1 QIERLKSL
9 LAAESG
15 NFASTVQALEERH
28 RVTQDTLT
36 KELSLTRQTL
46 AGMIQQY
53 AAVKHT
59 FVKAESQLT
68 LLRQRD
74 ATNRLV
80 LSRLVDQLAK
90 LSSEKQ
96 ILFDRLGELES
107 RLTWSTSTVP
117 SATSTEFA
125 FNEPNPKSVE
135 TSDRELDIASLN
147 ERISQLEHRIEQ
159 LRRTS
164 ESLKSSSL
172 APEAHTPSN
181 NLLQISPVTNVP
193 DPLPTSSPNP
203 IPIQVAHLRTIDSS
217 ETSTPEPPSPHI
229 HENVMCNG
237 SLGVKDSKRNN
248 ILDSHSCDISHAP
261 EILLPKHNL
270 IATGDTPG
278 ITRHSAVRRSN
289 RVLLTGLSQTHTPRF
304 YRFEIHRS
312 LEPVTDL
319 TIPVI
324 CRHPAT
330 LCTQSVSSAG
340 MHEVAYVQP
349 KIIKHRRYERDVPG
363 SRAPCS
369 TFESD
374 DQTSD
379 SSAHNVN
386 VTEHS
391 RENSPEILNTKVTD
405 GIPEPI
411 PPSPVI
417 TTATHPRLSKL
428 GSVLKSMKRGKT
440 D

>member
-1 QIERLKSL
+1 IERLKSL

-46 AGMIQQY
+46 TGMIQQY
-53 AAVKHT
+53 AAVKHI
-59 FVKAESQLT
+59 FVKAELQLT

-74 ATNRLV
+74 ATNRLA

-96 ILFDRLGELES
+96 ILFDRL
-107 RLTWSTSTVP
+107 V
-117 SATSTEFA
+117 
-125 FNEPNPKSVE
+125 
-135 TSDRELDIASLN
+135 
-147 ERISQLEHRIEQ
+147 
-159 LRRTS
+159 
-164 ESLKSSSL
+164 
-172 APEAHTPSN
+172 
-181 NLLQISPVTNVP
+181 
-193 DPLPTSSPNP
+193 
-203 IPIQVAHLRTIDSS
+203 
-217 ETSTPEPPSPHI
+217 
-229 HENVMCNG
+229 
-237 SLGVKDSKRNN
+237 
-248 ILDSHSCDISHAP
+248 
-261 EILLPKHNL
+261 

-304 YRFEIHRS
+304 YRLEIHRS

-340 MHEVAYVQP
+340 MHEVACVQP

-374 DQTSD
+374 DQTVRSLCC
-379 SSAHNVN
+379 SY
-386 VTEHS
+386 
-391 RENSPEILNTKVTD
+391 L
-405 GIPEPI
+405 
-411 PPSPVI
+411 
-417 TTATHPRLSKL
+417 
-428 GSVLKSMKRGKT
+428 
-440 D
+440 